1 MRVVRRKH
9 ILALTIWG
17 LLSLWG
23 AFGGLALA
31 EQLEMVLDSG
41 EQETQTCELALAGL
55 EQALKPEAAYSVGQG
70 ADSLALSIVIDIP
83 SPTIVREGHVS
94 RSAASPRIDL
104 SSVRLHQLLSIYRI

>member
-31 EQLEMVLDSG
+31 EQLEMVLGSG

-55 EQALKPEAAYSVGQG
+55 EQALKPAYSVGQG

>member
-1 MRVVRRKH
+1 MRIVRRKH

-17 LLSLWG
+17 LLSLWS
-23 AFGGLALA
+23 AFGGFAVA

-41 EQETQTCELALAGL
+41 EQETQTCELALAAV
-55 EQALKPEAAYSVGQG
+55 EQALKSEATYSVGQG

-83 SPTIVREGHVS
+83 SPTFVREGHVS

>member
-17 LLSLWG
+17 LLSVWG
-23 AFGGLALA
+23 TFGGLALA
-31 EQLEMVLDSG
+31 EQLEMVLDYG
-41 EQETQTCELALAGL
+41 EQETQTCELVLAGL

-83 SPTIVREGHVS
+83 SPTFFREGHVS
-94 RSAASPRIDL
+94 RSATSPRIDL

>member
-1 MRVVRRKH
+1 MRVVHRKH

-17 LLSLWG
+17 ILSVWG
-23 AFGGLALA
+23 TFGGIALA
-31 EQLEMVLDSG
+31 EQLEMVLDHG

-55 EQALKPEAAYSVGQG
+55 EQALKPEAAYSVGPG

-83 SPTIVREGHVS
+83 SPTFLREGHVS